1 MPEPLLSFARN
12 HRPGKPTVVFLH
24 GFLGDKD
31 DWTPVIDAL
40 GDQFDTI
47 AIDLPGHSI
56 GHPSATDL
64 FDFDTCGAAI
74 ADLLTECQVERY
86 CLIGYSMGGRI
97 ALHHAICHAAQ
108 FQALVLISANPG
120 LRAETERISRL
131 AADEQL
137 ATGLET
143 EGLERF
149 IDRWYEQTMFDRL
162 RTRSNF
168 GQIRARRLAGDP
180 AQLAQALR
188 RFSVGRQRSLWPELT
203 GLKIPVLAV
212 AGELDTKYAGLARQT
227 ADLCPQ
233 GKLCIIS
240 HAGHA
245 VHLERPLELV
255 QALRPFITAH
265 T

>member
-1 MPEPLLSFARN
+1 MPEPLLSFTRN

-24 GFLGDKD
+24 GFLGGKD
-31 DWTPVIDAL
+31 DWEPVIDAL
-40 GDQFDTI
+40 GDRFDTI
-47 AIDLPGHSI
+47 AIDLPGHSV
-56 GHPSATDL
+56 GNTSSTDL
-64 FDFDTCGAAI
+64 FDFDECGRAI
-74 ADLLTECQVERY
+74 GDLLTECRVGRY

-97 ALHHAICHAAQ
+97 ALHHAVHHPAQ
-108 FQALVLISANPG
+108 IQGLVLISASPG
-120 LRAETERISRL
+120 LKRETERISRL
-131 AADEQL
+131 VRDEQL
-137 ATGLET
+137 ASELES
-143 EGLERF
+143 EGLEHF
-149 IDRWYEQTMFDRL
+149 IDRWYTQSLFDQL
-162 RTRSNF
+162 RTHPNF
-168 GQIRARRLAGDP
+168 ERIRARRIAGDP

-188 RFSVGRQRSLWPELT
+188 RFSVGRQRSLWPDLP

-212 AGELDTKYAGLARQT
+212 AGELDSKYVGLARQT

-245 VHLERPLELV
+245 VHLEKPLELA

>member
-1 MPEPLLSFARN
+1 MPEPLLSFTRN

-24 GFLGDKD
+24 GFLGNKE

-47 AIDLPGHSI
+47 AIDLPGHSP

-64 FDFDTCGAAI
+64 FDFAECGRAI
-74 ADLLTECQVERY
+74 FDLLTECQVHRY

-97 ALHHAICHAAQ
+97 ALHEAVRHTAQ
-108 FQALVLISANPG
+108 IQRLVLISANPG
-120 LRAETERISRL
+120 LKSETERISRL
-131 AADEQL
+131 ARDEQL
-137 ATGLET
+137 ANELEG

-149 IDRWYEQTMFDRL
+149 IDRWYEQTMFDPL
-162 RTRSNF
+162 RTHLNF
-168 GQIRARRLAGDP
+168 GQIRARRLTGDA
-180 AQLAQALR
+180 AQLAQSLR
-188 RFSVGRQRSLWPELT
+188 RFSVGRQRSLWPDLP
-203 GLKIPVLAV
+203 GLNIPVLVV
-212 AGELDTKYAGLARQT
+212 AGELDPKYVGLAQQT
-227 ADLCPQ
+227 ADLCRQ

-245 VHLERPLELV
+245 AHLERALELAR
-255 QALRPFITAH
+255 ALRPFITAH